1 MSRLALS
8 AALALALAGPAA
20 ASGPP
25 WAQSSPPPSNPTTPA
40 ERGAVVFQGRCEIC
54 HGTGRDRAGTIS
66 LGFKYGRDKPALLT
80 ERTDL
85 TPAAVKFYVRNG
97 SAMMP
102 FFRKTELSDAELSDL
117 AAYLS
122 RKKR

>member
-8 AALALALAGPAA
+8 TLLALALAGPAA
-20 ASGPP
+20 ASPWTLFPTPP
-25 WAQSSPPPSNPTTPA
+25 VNATTPV

-66 LGFKYGRDKPALLT
+66 LGFKYGKDKPALLT

-85 TPAAVKFYVRNG
+85 TADAVKFYVRNG

-102 FFRKTELSDAELSDL
+102 YFRKTELSDL